1 LQALDAHEML
11 PIRGMVEFVQ
21 SAAYK
26 LDVASFPT
34 FMAIHSGPLGHKPLV
49 A

>member
-1 LQALDAHEML
+1 
-11 PIRGMVEFVQ
+11 MVEFVQ

-34 FMAIHSGPLGHKPLV
+34 FMAINSGPPGHHLLPNTISYYEIAV
-49 A
+49 